1 MGYNFLRLKQEYP
14 EICCSVLHPHCI
26 DNIDVMATILEV
38 EAEDAMEPNYE
49 PTRTLQKSRTPNPR
63 TGFDPTL
70 ATILEV
76 EAEDAM
82 EETIFK
88 DGKNSCHPNQGYHND
103 SRGTYCK
110 FIYT

>member
-1 MGYNFLRLKQEYP
+1 MSNF
-14 EICCSVLHPHCI
+14 
-26 DNIDVMATILEV
+26 
-38 EAEDAMEPNYE
+38 EPFQTQVYQPKPNFE
-49 PTRTLQKSRTPNPR
+49 PTQTIQKSRTPNPR

-88 DGKNSCHPNQGYHND
+88 DGKNSCHPNQGYHKD